1 MLLSRHTRRR
11 EFIATLGT
19 LPAWPLA
26 VGAQQRGQLR
36 GLSVIMAVG
45 ETPEYAAALAALEQA
60 LDSLG
65 WKRGENLRIDDRWS
79 AGSEEGA
86 RSAAREIVALKPD
99 VILGQSAAV
108 IQALQST
115 TRTLPI
121 VFLHVADPAVYGFVS
136 NLARP
141 EANVTGI
148 TNIIPSIGAKWL
160 QLLKEIAPDVMR
172 AAMLVNPD
180 TQPDRGAIFL
190 NPFQDAARTLGVKSV
205 NGEVH
210 DLESIETVMIGLAKA
225 SDGGV
230 IVIPDAFFASHS
242 TQIVA
247 LADRFRLPVVYP
259 YRYYVAQ
266 GGLLSY
272 GVNNVD
278 LFRQAAPYIDRILR
292 GAKPSDLPVQQPT
305 RFQLVINAK
314 TAKAL
319 NLAVPPSLQASA
331 DEVIE

>member
-1 MLLSRHTRRR
+1 MRRR
-11 EFIATLGT
+11 EFIASVGALA
-19 LPAWPLA
+19 AWPA
-26 VGAQQRGQLR
+26 AAGAQQAGQARRL
-36 GLSVIMAVG
+36 GIIMAVG
-45 ETPEYAAALAALEQA
+45 KTPEYLAAVSALEQA
-60 LDSLG
+60 LGSLG
-65 WKRGENLRIDDRWS
+65 WKQGENLRIDDRWS

-86 RSAAREIVALKPD
+86 RSAAQEIVASQPD

-115 TRTLPI
+115 TRTTPI

-141 EANVTGI
+141 EGNVTGI
-148 TNIIPSIGAKWL
+148 TNIVPSIGAKWL

-172 AAMLVNPD
+172 AAMLVNPE

-190 NPFQDAARTLGVKSV
+190 NPFHGAAGSLAVKSV

-210 DLESIETVMIGLAKA
+210 DLEGIQTLMAGLAKEP
-225 SDGGV
+225 GGGA

-272 GVNNVD
+272 GVNNID
-278 LFRQAAPYIDRILR
+278 LFLQAAPYVDRILR

-305 RFQLVINAK
+305 RFQLVINMK

-319 NLAVPPSLQASA
+319 NLTVSQSLQASA